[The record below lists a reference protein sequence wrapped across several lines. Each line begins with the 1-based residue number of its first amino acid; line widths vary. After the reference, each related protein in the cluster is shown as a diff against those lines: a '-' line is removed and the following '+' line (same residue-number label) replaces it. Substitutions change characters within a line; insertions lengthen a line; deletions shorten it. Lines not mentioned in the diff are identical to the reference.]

1 MRFVANKPTV
11 GPSFRDFDL
20 SRHKSL
26 RTLEVPASSIA
37 YKEPGFLTHVL
48 STITSPVFSEVIIIY
63 RDYDFGGLHL
73 LPHKSVFREMLPAE
87 REEDDSFRRSR
98 LEALHEMYKVR
109 AFRPVLCAD
118 VWDRVREYTV
128 WELKQPVTLE
138 GGFDDFFSKLSV
150 ISIPRGSLPPLVE
163 QDYAYSVTPWLPL

>member
-1 MRFVANKPTV
+1 MRFVTNKPTA

-26 RTLEVPASSIA
+26 RTLEVPASSIVH
-37 YKEPGFLTHVL
+37 KEPGILTHVL
-48 STITSPVFSEVIIIY
+48 STITSPAFSEVIIIY
-63 RDYDFGGLHL
+63 RDYDFGGLYR
-73 LPHKSVFREMLPAE
+73 LPDTRVFREMLPVE
-87 REEDDSFRRSR
+87 REEDVSFRRSR

-128 WELKQPVTLE
+128 WELKQAVTLE
-138 GGFDDFFSKLSV
+138 REFDDFFSKLSV
-150 ISIPRGSLPPLVE
+150 ISVPRGSLPPLVE
-163 QDYAYSVTPWLPL
+163 QDYAYSHIPWLPL